1 MKIPFSLKIVLAF
14 TCCSLA
20 TTEILI
26 AQKSEAKLV
35 FKDGTVLKGLGK
47 LKGSASVKFRKNKK
61 EKAKKYHFRDLE
73 SVQLYIE
80 EFVKTYVY
88 LPFGNKARAS
98 LRT

>member
-61 EKAKKYHFRDLE
+61 AEHFLN
-73 SVQLYIE
+73 L
-80 EFVKTYVY
+80 
-88 LPFGNKARAS
+88 
-98 LRT
+98 